1 MKKILKFADN
11 EAYDSYLN
19 EWGGVNWPH
28 VAKYNDNIDVKC
40 KMDDLVDVGI
50 FRKGSPQGWEGYIL
64 NSDRR
69 ADFEALD
76 PESVTDFFD
85 NHKAGKIAFNEN
97 ERIYS
102 FNEKWGQYLFNK
114 YDENGFNI
122 DAICRYMFSGIFNN
136 VDLPEK
142 YKDELKITVNT
153 EDEFISGHYG
163 FFGLRFK
170 SGSENTYLHIVTPNG
185 RITAA
190 DYMCKSTNF
199 LGFRFTN
206 KEGKRIFSPTNDA
219 TATFASS
226 GFQYFDCALE
236 FSRNFAYT
244 FEKGWSSVYKKS
256 IELPEEMK
264 GQDFY
269 WTPEDL
275 YAAFAPNQ
283 TELTRIDYIL
293 DLQHITEMPE
303 YGNNWCSLLFAN
315 NIKLEYFRIKNLKL
329 DTDLTVLPAFGEE
342 SFQYMIENASNEQPI
357 TITLN
362 EGNVLTDEFIQ
373 GLSETLAAKQISV
386 YRGEN
391 KIV

>member
-11 EAYDSYLN
+11 ETYDSYLT
-19 EWGGVNWPH
+19 GRGVSWPH
-28 VAKYNDNIDVKC
+28 VAKYGDGIDVKC
-40 KMDDLVDVGI
+40 KMDDLVDMGI
-50 FRKGSPQGWEGYIL
+50 FRKDSSQGWEVYVL

-85 NHKAGKIAFNEN
+85 NHKAGKIAFNDGEMV
-97 ERIYS
+97 YS
-102 FNEKWGQYLFNK
+102 FNKKWGQYLFNK

-122 DAICRYMFSGIFNN
+122 DVICGYMFSGIFQN

-153 EDEFISGHYG
+153 KSEFISGYYAFYG
-163 FFGLRFK
+163 LSFN
-170 SGSENTYLHIVTPNG
+170 SGTENTYLHIVTPNG

-190 DYMCKSTNF
+190 GYMCKSTGF
-199 LGFRFTN
+199 PGFRFTN

-219 TATFASS
+219 TAVFASS
-226 GFQYFDCALE
+226 NFQYFDCALE
-236 FSRNFAYT
+236 FSRNFAFT
-244 FEKGWSSVYKKS
+244 FEKGWSRVDKKS

-269 WTPEDL
+269 WTPKDL
-275 YAAFAPNQ
+275 YAPFASNQ
-283 TELTRIDYIL
+283 TELIRIDYIL

-303 YGNNWCSLLFAN
+303 YGNNWCPLLFAN

>member
-1 MKKILKFADN
+1 MKKVLKFADN
-11 EAYDSYLN
+11 EVYDSYLT
-19 EWGGVNWPH
+19 GRGVSWPH
-28 VAKYNDNIDVKC
+28 VAKHGDDIDVKC
-40 KMDDLVDVGI
+40 KMDDLVDMGI
-50 FRKGSPQGWEGYIL
+50 FRKDSPQGCYIL

-85 NHKAGKIAFNEN
+85 NHKAGKIALNEN
-97 ERIYS
+97 EGADS
-102 FNEKWGQYLFNK
+102 FNEKWGQYLFDK

-122 DAICRYMFSGIFNN
+122 DLMCRYMFSGIFWN

-142 YKDELKITVNT
+142 YKDELKITVNAKS
-153 EDEFISGHYG
+153 EFITGHYA
-163 FFGLRFK
+163 FYGLNFK
-170 SGSENTYLHIVTPNG
+170 SGSENTCLHIVTPNG

-190 DYMCKSTNF
+190 DYMYKNTNF
-199 LGFRFTN
+199 PGFRFTN

-219 TATFASS
+219 CAVFASTK
-226 GFQYFDCALE
+226 FQYFDCALE
-236 FSRNFAYT
+236 FSINFAYT

-269 WTPEDL
+269 WTPEYL
-275 YAAFAPNQ
+275 YAPFASNQ

-303 YGNNWCSLLFAN
+303 YGDNWCPLLFYN
-315 NIKLEYFRIKNLKL
+315 NTKLEYFRIKNLKL

-342 SFQYMIENASNEQPI
+342 SFQYMIENASNERPI

>member
-1 MKKILKFADN
+1 MKKVLKFADN
-11 EAYDSYLN
+11 EVYDSYLTG
-19 EWGGVNWPH
+19 EGGAAWPH
-28 VAKYNDNIDVKC
+28 VAKHGSDIDVKC
-40 KMDDLVDVGI
+40 RMDDLVDMGI
-50 FRKGSPQGWEGYIL
+50 FRKGSSQGAYIL

-85 NHKAGKIAFNEN
+85 NHKAGKIAFSDDETV
-97 ERIYS
+97 YG
-102 FNEKWGQYLFNK
+102 FNKKWGQYLFNK

-122 DAICRYMFSGIFNN
+122 DFICGYMFSGIFQN

-153 EDEFISGHYG
+153 ESEFISGYYA
-163 FFGLRFK
+163 FFGFCLK
-170 SGSENTYLHIVTPNG
+170 SGFENTYLHIVTPNG

-190 DYMCKSTNF
+190 GYMCKNTDFS
-199 LGFRFTN
+199 GFRFTN

-219 TATFASS
+219 TAVFASS
-226 GFQYFDCALE
+226 RLQHFDCALE
-236 FSRNFAYT
+236 FSRGFAYT
-244 FEKGWSSVYKKS
+244 FEKGWSGVYKKS
-256 IELPEEMK
+256 IELPEDMK

-269 WTPEDL
+269 WTPESL
-275 YAAFAPNQ
+275 YAPFASNQ

-303 YGNNWCSLLFAN
+303 FGNNWCPLLFSN
-315 NIKLEYFRIKNLKL
+315 NTKLEYFRIKNLKL

-373 GLSETLAAKQISV
+373 GLSETLAAKQISI

>member
-1 MKKILKFADN
+1 MKKVLKFADN
-11 EAYDSYLN
+11 EIYDSYLTG
-19 EWGGVNWPH
+19 EGVSWPH
-28 VAKYNDNIDVKC
+28 VAKYGDDIDVKC
-40 KMDDLVDVGI
+40 KMDDLVDMGI
-50 FRKGSPQGWEGYIL
+50 FRKDSPLGWEVYIL
-64 NSDRR
+64 NQDRR
-69 ADFEALD
+69 ADFEVLN

-85 NHKAGKIAFNEN
+85 NHKAGKIALNEN
-97 ERIYS
+97 EGMQGFS
-102 FNEKWGQYLFNK
+102 KKWGQYLFNK
-114 YDENGFNI
+114 YDENGFNV
-122 DAICRYMFSGIFNN
+122 DLICGHMFSGIFSN

-142 YKDELKITVNT
+142 YKDELKITINAKN
-153 EDEFISGHYG
+153 EFISGYYAFYG
-163 FFGLRFK
+163 FYFK
-170 SGSENTYLHIVTPNG
+170 SGFENTYLHIVTPNG

-190 DYMCKSTNF
+190 DYMCKSAYF
-199 LGFRFTN
+199 SGFRFTN
-206 KEGKRIFSPTNDA
+206 KEGKRIFSPVNDA
-219 TATFASS
+219 TAVFASS
-226 GFQYFDCALE
+226 EFQYFDCALE
-236 FSRNFAYT
+236 FRRNFSYT
-244 FEKGWSSVYKKS
+244 FEKGWSSVYKES

-269 WTPEDL
+269 WTPDRL
-275 YAAFAPNQ
+275 YAAFASNQ

-303 YGNNWCSLLFAN
+303 GGNNWCPLLFSN
-315 NIKLEYFRIKNLKL
+315 NPKLEYFRIKNLKL

-391 KIV
+391 KIA

>member
-1 MKKILKFADN
+1 MKKVLKFADN
-11 EAYDSYLN
+11 ETYDSYLT
-19 EWGGVNWPH
+19 GRGVSWPH
-28 VAKYNDNIDVKC
+28 VAKYGDGIDVKC
-40 KMDDLVDVGI
+40 KMDDLVDMGI
-50 FRKGSPQGWEGYIL
+50 FRKDSSQGWEVYVL

-85 NHKAGKIAFNEN
+85 NHKAGKIALNEN
-97 ERIYS
+97 EDIYG

-122 DAICRYMFSGIFNN
+122 DVICGYMFTGIFTN

-142 YKDELKITVNT
+142 YKDELKITVNRKS
-153 EDEFISGHYG
+153 EFISGHYG
-163 FFGLRFK
+163 FFGLLFK
-170 SGSENTYLHIVTPNG
+170 SGYENTYLHIVTPNG

-190 DYMCKSTNF
+190 DYMCKSAHF
-199 LGFRFTN
+199 PGFRFTN
-206 KEGKRIFSPTNDA
+206 KEGKRIFSPINDA
-219 TATFASS
+219 CAVFASS
-226 GFQYFDCALE
+226 DFQYFDCALE
-236 FSRNFAYT
+236 FSRNFAFT
-244 FEKGWSSVYKKS
+244 FEKGWSVVYKKS

-269 WTPEDL
+269 WTPDSL
-275 YAAFAPNQ
+275 YAPFASYQ

-303 YGNNWCSLLFAN
+303 YGDNWCSLLFAN

-362 EGNVLTDEFIQ
+362 EGNVLTDGFIQ
-373 GLSETLAAKQISV
+373 GLSEILAAKQISV

>member
-11 EAYDSYLN
+11 EVYDSYLTG
-19 EWGGVNWPH
+19 EGVSWPH
-28 VAKYNDNIDVKC
+28 VAKYGDDIDVKC
-40 KMDDLVDVGI
+40 KMDDLVDMGI
-50 FRKGSPQGWEGYIL
+50 FRKDSSQGWEVYRL

-76 PESVTDFFD
+76 PEFVTDFFD
-85 NHKAGKIAFNEN
+85 NHKAGKIALNEN
-97 ERIYS
+97 EDTFD

-122 DAICRYMFSGIFNN
+122 DVICEYMFTGIFRN

-153 EDEFISGHYG
+153 KSEFMSGHYG
-163 FFGLRFK
+163 FFGLSFK
-170 SGSENTYLHIVTPNG
+170 SGYENAYLHIVTPNG
-185 RITAA
+185 KITAA
-190 DYMCKSTNF
+190 DYMCKSINF
-199 LGFRFTN
+199 PGFRFTN

-219 TATFASS
+219 CAVFASS
-226 GFQYFDCALE
+226 GFQYFDCALK

-244 FEKGWSSVYKKS
+244 FEKGWSGVNKKS

-269 WTPEDL
+269 WTPDSL
-275 YAAFAPNQ
+275 YAPFASNQ

-303 YGNNWCSLLFAN
+303 YGDNWCSLLFAN
-315 NIKLEYFRIKNLKL
+315 NTKLEYFRIKNLKL

-342 SFQYMIENASNEQPI
+342 SFQYIIENASNGQPI

-362 EGNVLTDEFIQ
+362 EGNILTDEFIQ

>member
-1 MKKILKFADN
+1 MKKVLKFADN
-11 EAYDSYLN
+11 EIYDSYLTG
-19 EWGGVNWPH
+19 EGVSWPH
-28 VAKYNDNIDVKC
+28 VAKYGDDIDVKC
-40 KMDDLVDVGI
+40 KMDDLVDMGI
-50 FRKGSPQGWEGYIL
+50 FRKDSPLGREVYIL
-64 NSDRR
+64 NQDRR
-69 ADFEALD
+69 ADFEALN

-85 NHKAGKIAFNEN
+85 NHKAGKIALNEN
-97 ERIYS
+97 EGTQAFS
-102 FNEKWGQYLFNK
+102 KKWGQYLFNK

-122 DAICRYMFSGIFNN
+122 DLMCGYMFSGIFQN

-142 YKDELKITVNT
+142 YKDELKITVNAKNN
-153 EDEFISGHYG
+153 FITGHYG
-163 FFGLRFK
+163 FFGMGFK

-185 RITAA
+185 SITAA
-190 DYMCKSTNF
+190 DYMCKGVHF

-206 KEGKRIFSPTNDA
+206 KEGKRIFSPVNDA
-219 TATFASS
+219 VAVFASS
-226 GFQYFDCALE
+226 KFQYFDCALK
-236 FSRNFAYT
+236 FSKNFAYI
-244 FEKGWSSVYKKS
+244 FEKGWSGVYKES

-275 YAAFAPNQ
+275 YAPFASNQ
-283 TELTRIDYIL
+283 SELTRIDYIL
-293 DLQHITEMPE
+293 DLQHITKIPE
-303 YGNNWCSLLFAN
+303 YEDNWCPLLFSN
-315 NIKLEYFRIKNLKL
+315 NTKLEYFRIKNLKL

-391 KIV
+391 KIA